1 MRVTHLKLTN
11 VRSIRAAELCFQ
23 PGFNLIV
30 GDNGTGKTTILEALA
45 VCVSEYVRSCT
56 GDTKARPFGDEA
68 IRVGAESLD
77 VECRFEHRGSPA
89 RFVIHKP
96 RERRAGRQARRE
108 FVGSRMPNI
117 PHAHEVRED
126 GAGYAADLPEPAGR
140 PLGVLYSTARAVP
153 KERAPR
159 SLGGRSAAYEDALLD
174 REVGLGYF
182 ASWIGVKQG
191 LDVKG
196 NGQALAGIQNSVRRF
211 LPGYSDLRL
220 DGADGRALLIDR
232 HGETIAVRHLS
243 HGERG
248 ILAVVLDLT
257 WRLAQLNVESAD
269 PASETSAVVLI
280 DEIDLHLHPRWQR
293 DIVRKLTRTFPRC
306 QFIAT
311 THSPQVIGEVES
323 DRIQI
328 IEEDGAYSPERS
340 FGMDSSRVLEEI
352 MEADPRTKSVLDLLT
367 QIKKELGND
376 AFTPARQSLK
386 QLIAKVGEHDPEV
399 TRIRT
404 LLDFLDDD
412 SWE

>member
-1 MRVTHLKLTN
+1 MIVTDIKLVN
-11 VRSIRAAELCFQ
+11 VRSIVAAEMRFQ

-30 GDNGTGKTTILEALA
+30 GDNGAGKTTILEALA
-45 VCVSEYVRSCT
+45 VCISEYVRSCT
-56 GDTKARPFGDEA
+56 GDTKARTFGDEA

-77 VECRFEHRGSPA
+77 VECRFEREGSPA

-96 RERRAGRQARRE
+96 RERKPGRQARRE
-108 FVGSRMPNI
+108 FVGSRTPSI
-117 PHAHEVRED
+117 SHSHELREN
-126 GAGYAADLPEPAGR
+126 GGGYATDLAGPAGR

-159 SLGGRSAAYEDALLD
+159 SLGGKSAAYEDALLD

-182 ASWIGVKQG
+182 ASWLGMKQS
-191 LDVKG
+191 LDAG
-196 NGQALAGIQNSVRRF
+196 RSRQALTGVQNSVQRF
-211 LPGYSDLRL
+211 LPGYSNLRL
-220 DGADGRALLIDR
+220 GGDDDRTLLIDR
-232 HGETIAVRHLS
+232 HGKTIAVRQLS

-257 WRLAQLNVESAD
+257 WRLAQLNVDSPD

-280 DEIDLHLHPRWQR
+280 DEIDLHLHPKWQR
-293 DIVRKLTRTFPRC
+293 EIARKLTETFPRC

-328 IEEDGAYSPERS
+328 ISGDDVYHPEYS
-340 FGMDSSRVLEEI
+340 FGFDSNRVLQDI
-352 MEADPRTKSVLDLLT
+352 MEADPRTRTVCTLLT
-367 QIKKELGND
+367 KIKKELDNE

-399 TRIRT
+399 TRIYT
-404 LLDFLDDD
+404 LLEFLDDGQ
-412 SWE
+412 

>member
-11 VRSIRAAELCFQ
+11 VRSIKAAELRLQ

-30 GDNGTGKTTILEALA
+30 GDNGAGKTTILEALA
-45 VCVSEYVRSCT
+45 VCISEYVRSCA

-108 FVGSRMPNI
+108 FVGSRTPSI

-126 GAGYAADLPEPAGR
+126 GAGYAADLPEPASR

-159 SLGGRSAAYEDALLD
+159 SLGGRSAAYEDALRD

-182 ASWIGVKQG
+182 ASWMRVTQI
-191 LDVKG
+191 LDVEG
-196 NGQALAGIQNSVRRF
+196 SRQALAGIQNSVQRF
-211 LPGYSDLRL
+211 LPGYSGLRL
-220 DGADGRALLIDR
+220 DGADGRTLLIDR

-257 WRLAQLNVESAD
+257 WRLAQLNIESAD
-269 PASETSAVVLI
+269 PAIETSAVVLI
-280 DEIDLHLHPRWQR
+280 DEIDLHLHPKWQR
-293 DIVRKLTRTFPRC
+293 EIVRKLTETFPRC

-311 THSPQVIGEVES
+311 THSPQVIGEVEP

-328 IEEDGAYSPERS
+328 IAEDGAYSPSHS

-352 MEADPRTKSVLDLLT
+352 MDADPRTRTVLDLLT
-367 QIKKELGND
+367 QIKKRIDGD
-376 AFTPARQSLK
+376 DFAAARSSLQ
-386 QLIAKVGEHDPEV
+386 QLIGKVGEDDPEV
-399 TRIRT
+399 TRIYT
-404 LLDFLDDD
+404 LLEFLD
-412 SWE
+412 E